1 MNKEEFDHGIRAA
14 GDVLGISELLVIGS
28 QAAHAS
34 IQGDLPPEAQRS
46 VEVDIAAF
54 DDSDGSLA
62 DRLGGAIGEA
72 SRFHQ
77 SFDFYVDGVST
88 STAILPDG
96 WRDRLV
102 RYETPTTNGVVA
114 WCLELHDL
122 WISKALAGRPKDLEF
137 CRAFLQRG
145 FMDRSILRDRLNTIT
160 GVDATAVDAAMN
172 LSGWTQGS

>member
-14 GDVLGISELLVIGS
+14 GGVLGISELLVIGS

-54 DDSDGSLA
+54 EDTDGSLA
-62 DRLGGAIGEA
+62 DQLDGAIGEA

-88 STAILPDG
+88 STAWSPGVLTCMISGFP
-96 WRDRLV
+96 RRLHADP
-102 RYETPTTNGVVA
+102 RTSN
-114 WCLELHDL
+114 
-122 WISKALAGRPKDLEF
+122 SAGRSSS
-137 CRAFLQRG
+137 G
-145 FMDRSILRDRLNTIT
+145 GSWT
-160 GVDATAVDAAMN
+160 GAPYAT
-172 LSGWTQGS
+172 G